1 MTRTHSKGNG
11 SIDALALGIVSAFP
25 ALDRFE
31 QRLSLELYR
40 LLAAGHPVV
49 RPVLADRLQAPVEI
63 VDRILDHWPG
73 VFSDSERRIV
83 GYWGLSVATAYASPH
98 TLTIDSQTLSAWCA
112 WDTLFLPHLL
122 GKPAQVESKSPGL
135 ASVVKLIVTPTR
147 VDGVEPKSES
157 NNKLNNCLRRV
168 YSKVDDQVHCRPLRF
183 GQGKAMAQGLPHLE
197 RVSG

>member
-83 GYWGLSVATAYASPH
+83 GYWGLSVATA
-98 TLTIDSQTLSAWCA
+98 
-112 WDTLFLPHLL
+112 
-122 GKPAQVESKSPGL
+122 
-135 ASVVKLIVTPTR
+135 
-147 VDGVEPKSES
+147 
-157 NNKLNNCLRRV
+157 
-168 YSKVDDQVHCRPLRF
+168 
-183 GQGKAMAQGLPHLE
+183 
-197 RVSG
+197 